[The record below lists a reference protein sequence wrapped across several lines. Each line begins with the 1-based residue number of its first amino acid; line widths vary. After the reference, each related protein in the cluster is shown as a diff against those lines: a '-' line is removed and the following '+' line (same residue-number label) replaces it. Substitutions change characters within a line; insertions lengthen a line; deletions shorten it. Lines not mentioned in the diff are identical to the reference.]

1 MSSVLELENVNVS
14 YAGISALEDVS
25 LIVEQGDF
33 VGLVG
38 PNGSGKST
46 LIKAIFG
53 LVPYSGAIKIFGE
66 PLNKAVKLKLYS
78 RIGYIPQHIFSQAQ
92 SFPATVFEV
101 TLTGKVAQKSLFNGF
116 TKNDYQK
123 AASALTLAGMYELKD
138 RRIGELSGGQLQR
151 VFIARAIVNDPELL
165 ILDEPTS
172 GVDAFSQAQFYS
184 ILEELNKK
192 RKITVILATHDITAI
207 TKLSNKIA
215 CINKKMSLSCDIE
228 EFLHGEQVSKLYQY
242 PTKGIDHHHE

>member
-14 YAGISALEDVS
+14 YGGIRALEDVS
-25 LIVEQGDF
+25 LRVEHGDF

-46 LIKAIFG
+46 LIKAVFG
-53 LVPYSGAIKIFGE
+53 LVPYSGVIKIFGE

-116 TKNDYQK
+116 TKDDYQK
-123 AASALTLAGMYELKD
+123 AINALMLVGMYELKD

-192 RKITVILATHDITAI
+192 RKITIILATHDSAAI
-207 TKLSNKIA
+207 SKLSNRIA
-215 CINKKMSLSCDIE
+215 CINKKLSLSCDIE
-228 EFLHGEQVSKLYQY
+228 EFLHGEQISKLYQY
-242 PTKGIDHHHE
+242 PTKVIEHHHE

>member
-1 MSSVLELENVNVS
+1 MSDVLELEDVNVS
-14 YAGISALEDVS
+14 YGGVRALENVS
-25 LIVEQGDF
+25 LIVEHGDF

-46 LIKAIFG
+46 LIKAVLG
-53 LVPYSGAIKIFGE
+53 LVPYSGTIRIFGE
-66 PLNKAVKLKLYS
+66 PLNKAIKLRLHSK
-78 RIGYIPQHIFSQAQ
+78 IGYIPQHIFAQAQ

-101 TLTGKVAQKSLFNGF
+101 TLTGKIAQRSPFNGF
-116 TKNDYQK
+116 TEGDYK
-123 AASALTLAGMYELKD
+123 MAADALKLVGMYDLKN

-184 ILEELNKK
+184 ILEELNNK
-192 RKITVILATHDITAI
+192 RKITIILATHDIAAI
-207 TKLSNKIA
+207 TSLSNKIA
-215 CINKKMSLSCDIE
+215 CINKTMSMSCDVE
-228 EFLHGEQVSKLYQY
+228 EFLHGEQVSKLYKY
-242 PTKGIDHHHE
+242 PAKAIEHHHE

>member
-1 MSSVLELENVNVS
+1 
-14 YAGISALEDVS
+14 VS
-25 LIVEQGDF
+25 LIVERGDF

-46 LIKAIFG
+46 LIKAVFG
-53 LVPYSGAIKIFGE
+53 LVPYSGVIKIFGE
-66 PLNKAVKLKLYS
+66 TLNKAVKLKLYS

-116 TKNDYQK
+116 AKNDYQK

>member
-1 MSSVLELENVNVS
+1 
-14 YAGISALEDVS
+14 
-25 LIVEQGDF
+25 VEHGDF

-46 LIKAIFG
+46 LIKAVLG

-66 PLNKAVKLKLYS
+66 PLNRAVKLKLYS
-78 RIGYIPQHIFSQAQ
+78 KISYIPQHIFSQAQ

-101 TLTGKVAQKSLFNGF
+101 TLTGKVAQKTLFHGF
-116 TKNDYQK
+116 TKADYQK
-123 AASALTLAGMYELKD
+123 ATNALTLVGMIDLKD

-184 ILEELNKK
+184 ILEELNKE
-192 RKITVILATHDITAI
+192 RKITIILATHDIAAI
-207 TKLSNKIA
+207 SKLANKIA
-215 CINKKMSLSCDIE
+215 CINKKLSLSCDIE
-228 EFLHGEQVSKLYQY
+228 EFLHGEQVSKLYDY
-242 PTKGIDHHHE
+242 PTKVIEHHHE

>member
-1 MSSVLELENVNVS
+1 MSSVLELENVNVT
-14 YAGISALEDVS
+14 YGGIHALEDVS
-25 LIVEQGDF
+25 LRVEQGDF

-53 LVPYSGAIKIFGE
+53 LVPYSGVIKIFGE
-66 PLNKAVKLKLYS
+66 PLNKAVKMKLYS

-101 TLTGKVAQKSLFNGF
+101 TLTGKIAQKSLFNGF
-116 TKNDYQK
+116 TKEDYQK
-123 AASALTLAGMYELKD
+123 AANALTLVGMYELKD

-192 RKITVILATHDITAI
+192 RKITIILATHDTAAI
-207 TKLSNKIA
+207 SKLSNKIA
-215 CINKKMSLSCDIE
+215 CINRTMSLSCDIE
-228 EFLHGEQVSKLYQY
+228 EFLHGEQISRLYKY
-242 PTKGIDHHHE
+242 PTKVIEHHHE

>member
-1 MSSVLELENVNVS
+1 MSNVLELENVTVM
-14 YAGISALEDVS
+14 YGGVLALEDVS
-25 LIVEQGDF
+25 LSVVHGDF

-46 LIKAIFG
+46 LIKAVLG
-53 LVPYSGAIKIFGE
+53 LVPYSGVIKIFGE
-66 PLNKAVKLKLYS
+66 SLNKAVKLKFYS
-78 RIGYIPQHIFSQAQ
+78 KIGYIPQHIFSQAQ

-101 TLTGKVAQKSLFNGF
+101 TLTGKIAQRSLFNGF
-116 TKNDYQK
+116 TKDDYQK
-123 AASALTLAGMYELKD
+123 AANALTLVGMYELKD

-192 RKITVILATHDITAI
+192 RKITVILATHDIAAI
-207 TKLSNKIA
+207 SKLSNKVA
-215 CINKKMSLSCDIE
+215 CINKKLSLSCDVE

-242 PTKGIDHHHE
+242 PTKVIEHHHE

>member
-1 MSSVLELENVNVS
+1 MSSVLELENVNVA
-14 YAGISALEDVS
+14 YGGLLALEDVS
-25 LIVEQGDF
+25 LRVEHGDF

-46 LIKAIFG
+46 LIKAVFG
-53 LVPYSGAIKIFGE
+53 LVPYSGVIKIFGE

-101 TLTGKVAQKSLFNGF
+101 TLTGRVTQKSLFDGF
-116 TKNDYQK
+116 AKDDYEK
-123 AASALTLAGMYELKD
+123 AANALTLAGMYELKD

-172 GVDAFSQAQFYS
+172 GVDAFSQAQFYA

-192 RKITVILATHDITAI
+192 RKITILLATHDIAAI
-207 TKLSNKIA
+207 SKLSNKIA
-215 CINKKMSLSCDIE
+215 CINKKLSLSCDLE
-228 EFLHGEQVSKLYQY
+228 EFLHGEQVSKLYRY
-242 PTKGIDHHHE
+242 PTKVIEHHHE

>member
-1 MSSVLELENVNVS
+1 MSSVLELENVNVA
-14 YAGISALEDVS
+14 YGGVSALEDVS
-25 LIVEQGDF
+25 LRVEHGDF

-46 LIKAIFG
+46 LIKAVFG
-53 LVPYSGAIKIFGE
+53 LVPFSGVIKIFGE

-78 RIGYIPQHIFSQAQ
+78 RIGYIPQHIFAQAQ

-101 TLTGKVAQKSLFNGF
+101 TLTGKVAQKTLFEGF
-116 TKNDYQK
+116 KKDDYQK
-123 AASALTLAGMYELKD
+123 AANALTLVGMYELKD

-172 GVDAFSQAQFYS
+172 GVDTFSQAQFYS

-192 RKITVILATHDITAI
+192 RKITIILATHDIAAI
-207 TKLSNKIA
+207 SKLSNKIA
-215 CINKKMSLSCDIE
+215 CINKKLSLSCDIE
-228 EFLHGEQVSKLYQY
+228 EFLHGEQISKLYQY
-242 PTKGIDHHHE
+242 PAKVIEHHHE

>member
-14 YAGISALEDVS
+14 YGGIRALENVS
-25 LIVEQGDF
+25 MTVEHGDF

-46 LIKAIFG
+46 LIKAVFG
-53 LVPYSGAIKIFGE
+53 LVPYSGVIKIFGE
-66 PLNKAVKLKLYS
+66 SLNKAVKLKLYS

-101 TLTGKVAQKSLFNGF
+101 TLTGNVAQKSLFNGF
-116 TKNDYQK
+116 TKDDYQK
-123 AASALTLAGMYELKD
+123 AANALTLVGMYELKD

-172 GVDAFSQAQFYS
+172 GVDTFSQAQFYS

-192 RKITVILATHDITAI
+192 RKITIILATHDIAAI
-207 TKLSNKIA
+207 SKLSNKIA
-215 CINKKMSLSCDIE
+215 CINKKLSLSCDIE
-228 EFLHGEQVSKLYQY
+228 DFLHGEQISKLYQY
-242 PTKGIDHHHE
+242 PTKVIEHHHE

>member
-14 YAGISALEDVS
+14 YAGVRALEDVS
-25 LIVEQGDF
+25 LKVEHGDF

-46 LIKAIFG
+46 LIKAVFG
-53 LVPYSGAIKIFGE
+53 LVPYSGVIKIFGE

-78 RIGYIPQHIFSQAQ
+78 RIGYIPQHIFAQAQ

-101 TLTGKVAQKSLFNGF
+101 TLTGKVSQKSLFKGF
-116 TKNDYQK
+116 TKDDYQK
-123 AASALTLAGMYELKD
+123 AANALTLVGMYELKE

-151 VFIARAIVNDPELL
+151 AFIARAIVNDPELL

-172 GVDAFSQAQFYS
+172 GVDTFSQAQFYS

-192 RKITVILATHDITAI
+192 RKITIILATHDIAAI
-207 TKLSNKIA
+207 SKLSNKIA
-215 CINKKMSLSCDIE
+215 CINKKLSLSCDIE
-228 EFLHGEQVSKLYQY
+228 EFLHGEQISKLYQY
-242 PTKGIDHHHE
+242 PTKVIEHHHE